1 MEMIL
6 GMGMFAIVAV
16 AFLYLLPIVLILF
29 SSKTSGGEKIL
40 WLVGIFFFSWFTWI
54 AYALIAPISNK
65 SGSS

>member
-6 GMGMFAIVAV
+6 GLGMFALVAI

-29 SSKTSGGEKIL
+29 SSKTSGGEKLL

-54 AYALIAPISNK
+54 AYMLVAPISNR
-65 SGSS
+65 SASS